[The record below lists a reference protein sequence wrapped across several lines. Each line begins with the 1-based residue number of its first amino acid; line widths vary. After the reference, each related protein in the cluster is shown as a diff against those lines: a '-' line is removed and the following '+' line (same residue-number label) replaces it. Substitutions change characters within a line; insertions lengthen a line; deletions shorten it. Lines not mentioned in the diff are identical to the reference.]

1 MITIAVVLASTRPGR
16 RGRAVAEWALG
27 HAAARADAR
36 FELVDLAEIDLPP
49 LDEPLPPAT
58 GRYTHEHTRSWART
72 VAAYDGFLFV
82 TPEYNHSAPGTL
94 KNALDRVHAEWNN
107 KAAGF
112 VSYGFDGGVRAVEAL
127 RPVLGALQIAD
138 VSAQV
143 ALSLH
148 HDFTDFTDFTPAEH
162 QTAAL
167 TSTLDQ
173 LVAWSTALATLRP
186 AARPATADGAALS
199 PAAREAP

>member
-16 RGRAVAEWALG
+16 RGAAVADWVVK
-27 HAAARADAR
+27 HAAQRGDAR
-36 FELVDLAEIDLPP
+36 FDLVDLAEIDLPA

-58 GRYTHEHTRSWART
+58 GRYAHDHTRSWAET

-94 KNALDRVHAEWNN
+94 KNALDRVYAEWND
-107 KAAGF
+107 KAAAF

-148 HDFTDFTDFTPAEH
+148 TDFTGLTEFTPAGH
-162 QTAAL
+162 QAGAL
-167 TSTLDQ
+167 TTALDQ
-173 LVAWSTALATLRP
+173 LVAWSTALATLR
-186 AARPATADGAALS
+186 AA
-199 PAAREAP
+199 